1 MGDSCGG
8 PARGWFQA
16 RGAPEWRAQAGQ
28 GGGFLEGAPVVAGTA
43 GNRRRS
49 MGTLPMPG
57 PAFQELGFQSTRDFS

>member
-28 GGGFLEGAPVVAGTA
+28 GGSFPRGRSRRGRYSREPSPEHGHTPHAGSSLL
-43 GNRRRS
+43 G
-49 MGTLPMPG
+49 
-57 PAFQELGFQSTRDFS
+57 LGFQSTRDFS

>member
-28 GGGFLEGAPVVAGTA
+28 GGGFLEALRSGRYSPEPSPEHGHTPHAGSSFS
-43 GNRRRS
+43 G
-49 MGTLPMPG
+49 
-57 PAFQELGFQSTRDFS
+57 LGFQITRDFS